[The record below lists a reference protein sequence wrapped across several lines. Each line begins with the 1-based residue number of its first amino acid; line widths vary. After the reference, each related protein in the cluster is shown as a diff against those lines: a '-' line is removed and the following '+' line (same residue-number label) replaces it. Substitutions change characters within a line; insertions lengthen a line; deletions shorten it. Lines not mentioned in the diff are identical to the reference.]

1 MKTAA
6 SAPSVAVATGAVQN
20 VGLPTIQK
28 ASSGP
33 SVRRRNSRAATPKE
47 ISCAASRTA
56 DRGDVA
62 DADVEAPA
70 GQHRQQPDAD
80 AELEPEQ
87 DRDVRQQPAAGAEAE
102 DEGTEERERGDH
114 SLVR

>member
-47 ISCAASRTA
+47 ISCAASRTPI
-56 DRGDVA
+56 
-62 DADVEAPA
+62 APTL
-70 GQHRQQPDAD
+70 RTLTSKLQPASTDSSPMPT

-102 DEGTEERERGDH
+102 DECTEERERCDH
-114 SLVR
+114 SLFR